1 MLLIALQ
8 LIIAILLIA
17 AILLQ
22 SQGSGLSSAFGQGG
36 EFYRS
41 RRSMEKLL
49 VTATIVLASVFG
61 LISIILLF
69 PRG

>member
-1 MLLIALQ
+1 MFLVAVQ
-8 LIIAILLIA
+8 LIVAIFLIG

-49 VTATIVLASVFG
+49 VVMTIALAGVFA